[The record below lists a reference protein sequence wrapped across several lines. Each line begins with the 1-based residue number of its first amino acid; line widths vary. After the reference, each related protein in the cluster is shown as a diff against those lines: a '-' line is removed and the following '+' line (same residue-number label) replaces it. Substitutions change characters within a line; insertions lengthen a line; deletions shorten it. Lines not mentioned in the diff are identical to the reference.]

1 MQVRKNAP
9 SALIRK
15 RAWNERREKP
25 AILRVRKAQGILVNK
40 SDKNKCMSRLRSC
53 SVLPGIRYTTGMTE
67 AHPIQAV
74 SYLRVSSVGQVDG
87 DGFPRQRE
95 AVEAYAARSGIQLV
109 GEFRDEG
116 VSGTT
121 EHTDR
126 DGFTALL
133 KRVAGNCV
141 RVVLVERSDR
151 LARDLLVQET
161 LLNSLMKLGVKVI
174 DASSGLDLTDESDPS
189 RRLIRQVLGAV
200 AEHDKACLV
209 AKLRKARERKRV
221 TTGRC
226 EGRKP
231 YGIRVGEDRG
241 LQRIK
246 ALKEEGKSLRLIAA
260 TLNAEGVP
268 TRGGK
273 AWSFGTVARLVR

>member
-1 MQVRKNAP
+1 M
-9 SALIRK
+9 
-15 RAWNERREKP
+15 
-25 AILRVRKAQGILVNK
+25 
-40 SDKNKCMSRLRSC
+40 
-53 SVLPGIRYTTGMTE
+53 GMTQQ
-67 AHPIQAV
+67 PIQAV
-74 SYLRVSSVGQVDG
+74 SYLRVSSVGQVAG

-95 AVEAYAARSGIQLV
+95 AITTYAERNGIQIV

-121 EHTDR
+121 EHADR
-126 DGFTALL
+126 EGFTALL
-133 KRVAGNCV
+133 ERIAGNCV
-141 RVVLVERSDR
+141 RLVLVERSDR

-161 LLNSLMKLGVKVI
+161 LLNSLMKLGVRVI

-221 TTGRC
+221 ATGRC

-231 YGIRVGEDRG
+231 FGSRVGEDRG
-241 LQRIK
+241 VQRIRQ
-246 ALKEEGKSLRLIAA
+246 LRSEGLSVRAI
-260 TLNAEGVP
+260 TERLNAEGIP
-268 TRGGK
+268 SRGGK
-273 AWSFGTVARLVR
+273 SWSWGSVGRIARRVAETV

>member
-1 MQVRKNAP
+1 MVRQAASLGCPINQSMDLP
-9 SALIRK
+9 PPRC
-15 RAWNERREKP
+15 W
-25 AILRVRKAQGILVNK
+25 Q
-40 SDKNKCMSRLRSC
+40 MSR
-53 SVLPGIRYTTGMTE
+53 IRYNLDMTTQ
-67 AHPIQAV
+67 PIQAV
-74 SYLRVSSVGQVDG
+74 SYLRVSSVGQVQG
-87 DGFPRQRE
+87 DGLPRQRE
-95 AVEAYAARSGIQLV
+95 AIENYAERNGIQIV

-116 VSGTT
+116 VSGAT
-121 EHTDR
+121 EHADR
-126 DGFTALL
+126 EGFTALL
-133 KRVAGNCV
+133 ERIAGNCV
-141 RVVLVERSDR
+141 RLVLVERSDR

-174 DASSGLDLTDESDPS
+174 DASTGLDLTDESDPS

-209 AKLRKARERKRV
+209 AKLRKARERKRI
-221 TTGRC
+221 TAGRC

-231 YGIRVGEDRG
+231 YGMKVGEDRG

-246 ALKEEGKSLRLIAA
+246 ALRGEGLSLRAIAA
-260 TLNAEGVP
+260 RLNAERIP

>member
-1 MQVRKNAP
+1 MMANKNADE
-9 SALIRK
+9 LI
-15 RAWNERREKP
+15 WNR
-25 AILRVRKAQGILVNK
+25 
-40 SDKNKCMSRLRSC
+40 CMEIQ
-53 SVLPGIRYTTGMTE
+53 GIRYALIMATP
-67 AHPIQAV
+67 PIQAV
-74 SYLRVSSVGQVDG
+74 TYLRVSSVGQVSG
-87 DGFPRQRE
+87 DGFPRQRD
-95 AVEAYAARSGIQLV
+95 AIQTYAERNGIQIV

-121 EHTDR
+121 EHADR
-126 DGFTALL
+126 EGFTALL
-133 KRVAGNCV
+133 ERIAGNCV
-141 RVVLVERSDR
+141 RLVLVERSDR

-221 TTGRC
+221 TAGRC

-231 YGIRVGEDRG
+231 YGTRVGEDRG
-241 LQRIK
+241 VERIRQLK
-246 ALKEEGKSLRLIAA
+246 AQGCSLRVIAA
-260 TLNAEGVP
+260 TLNAEAIP
-268 TRGGK
+268 SRGGK
-273 AWSFGTVARLVR
+273 GWSFGTVARLVRVG

>member
-1 MQVRKNAP
+1 MGQGGNNVTNNYGHAV
-9 SALIRK
+9 I
-15 RAWNERREKP
+15 W
-25 AILRVRKAQGILVNK
+25 RVCWKL
-40 SDKNKCMSRLRSC
+40 SR
-53 SVLPGIRYTTGMTE
+53 IRYNLDMTSQ
-67 AHPIQAV
+67 PIQAV
-74 SYLRVSSVGQVDG
+74 SYLRVSSVGQVAG

-95 AVEAYAARSGIQLV
+95 AIQTYAERNGIQIV

-121 EHTDR
+121 EHADR
-126 DGFTALL
+126 EGFTALL
-133 KRVAGNCV
+133 ERIAGNCV

-209 AKLRKARERKRV
+209 AKLRKARERKRS

-231 YGIRVGEDRG
+231 FGTKVGEDRG
-241 LQRIK
+241 LDRIK
-246 ALKEEGKSLRLIAA
+246 QLKGQGCSLRLIAH
-260 TLNAEGVP
+260 TLNAEGIP

>member
-1 MQVRKNAP
+1 MGRGGVTNNQANWIDWRDR
-9 SALIRK
+9 I
-15 RAWNERREKP
+15 
-25 AILRVRKAQGILVNK
+25 Q
-40 SDKNKCMSRLRSC
+40 MSR
-53 SVLPGIRYTTGMTE
+53 IRYTLDMATQ
-67 AHPIQAV
+67 PIQAV
-74 SYLRVSSVGQVDG
+74 SYLRVSSVGQVQG

-95 AVEAYAARSGIQLV
+95 AIETYAERNGIAV
-109 GEFRDEG
+109 VAEFRDEG

-121 EHTDR
+121 EHADR
-126 DGFTALL
+126 EGFTALL
-133 KRVAGNCV
+133 QRIAGNCV
-141 RVVLVERSDR
+141 RLVLVARSDR

-174 DASSGLDLTDESDPS
+174 DASTGLDLTDESDPS

-209 AKLRKARERKRV
+209 AKLRKARERKRI

-226 EGRKP
+226 EGRLP
-231 YGIRVGEDRG
+231 YGAKLGEDRG

-246 ALKEEGKSLRLIAA
+246 ALRGEGLSLRAIAA
-260 TLNAEGVP
+260 RLNAEGIA

>member
-1 MQVRKNAP
+1 
-9 SALIRK
+9 
-15 RAWNERREKP
+15 
-25 AILRVRKAQGILVNK
+25 
-40 SDKNKCMSRLRSC
+40 
-53 SVLPGIRYTTGMTE
+53 
-67 AHPIQAV
+67 
-74 SYLRVSSVGQVDG
+74 VDG

-241 LQRIK
+241 LERIQ
-246 ALKEEGKSLRLIAA
+246 ALASGGMSVRAISDQ
-260 TLNAEGVP
+260 LNAEGIP
-268 TRGGK
+268 SRSGK
-273 AWSFGTVARLVR
+273 AWSFGSVARVAKRLRAA